1 VKDVVLKGM
10 LCHKS
15 ASDEGAQVVMC
26 GRDEEPWLSM
36 TTHWKI
42 VMTCTHC
49 KAIDTHCPS
58 LKLWATEHLN
68 MKAKCGS

>member
-1 VKDVVLKGM
+1 M

-15 ASDEGAQVVMC
+15 ASDESALVIKC
-26 GRDEEPWLSM
+26 GRDEKLWLSVAAC
-36 TTHWKI
+36 WKI
-42 VMTCTHC
+42 VMACTHC
-49 KAIDTHCPS
+49 RAIDTDCPS